1 MKSTNY
7 RAPRYAVFSSI
18 LSLLMVK
25 FSLQHP
31 SNRWVDDDF
40 KEMACEGVDWIELV
54 QDRIQCP
61 FSMNILVK
69 LPVP

>member
-1 MKSTNY
+1 
-7 RAPRYAVFSSI
+7 
-18 LSLLMVK
+18 MVK